1 MQEWSDK
8 FSVLISWANL
18 KSILREGGQNLNSK
32 DKILDFCVDIHT
44 SLWFFKIWG
53 GHGPLSPYIG
63 PSLTTEMTC
72 WFRNNFLFQ

>member
-1 MQEWSDK
+1 MQEWLDK

-18 KSILREGGQNLNSK
+18 KSILREGGQNINSK

-53 GHGPLSPYIG
+53 GHGPPQPIHRSITNHRDDMLVP
-63 PSLTTEMTC
+63 
-72 WFRNNFLFQ
+72 Q